1 MQLVLDIGH
10 EGSLKEK
17 EKEKE
22 KGKGE
27 EYLCATYISC
37 FLYSLKIDLDL
48 ASLVGVCESFL
59 DTNPDIRFNLQ
70 CTEGNPAG
78 SNLISGS
85 E

>member
-17 EKEKE
+17 E
-22 KGKGE
+22 KGE

-48 ASLVGVCESFL
+48 ASLIGVCESFL

-70 CTEGNPAG
+70 CIEGNPAG